1 MFKDFLT
8 ALLEKMLTHL
18 VKHPDF
24 FTKKEGAQVKELEN
38 LSIPATF
45 KKYLEKVSA
54 KEFMADLEVVTAY
67 IHNPKNAQIKENEF
81 FKHFAEF
88 LTLELARKIDH
99 LDSNFYLLSKKK
111 RDEIIEKL
119 ISGESQLAKSL
130 KTILTN
136 YTYQQLAA
144 EIIELGV
151 KVAAAPYLVVQSPR
165 EIDSD
170 LKREIRTQLTEK
182 YPLSFPAFQVNKKII
197 GGIRIFHN
205 GQTSDHSWLSR
216 VLRFTSLTTA

>member
-24 FTKKEGAQVKELEN
+24 FTKKEGAQEKELEN

-54 KEFMADLEVVTAY
+54 KEFMSDLTIVTAY
-67 IHNPKNAQIKENEF
+67 IHSPKNAQIKNNEF
-81 FKHFAEF
+81 FKHFVEF

-99 LDSNFYLLSKKK
+99 LDSKFYLLPKKE

-119 ISGESQLAKSL
+119 ISGDSQLAKSL
-130 KTILTN
+130 KSILAN

-144 EIIELGV
+144 EIVELSA
-151 KVAAAPYLVVQSPR
+151 KVANAPYVVVQSPR
-165 EIDSD
+165 EIDTE

-182 YPLSFPAFQVNKKII
+182 YPLSFPAFQVNKKLI

-205 GQTSDHSWLSR
+205 GQTDDHSWLSR